1 MTYVPAE
8 EQEVP
13 MFAKTT
19 VFLAVS
25 MQMSSVGVT
34 AAQNAAER
42 QAQDIVT
49 RQLEAFLSGNFAQ
62 AYSYASPDIKRVFP
76 TLESFMSMV
85 QNGYLPVLR
94 PGNYAFGR
102 VEPLADGRLVWEVLI
117 RGPDG
122 ADYTAAYYMERQSDG
137 SWKVDGVSLREGAAG
152 MT

>member
-1 MTYVPAE
+1 
-8 EQEVP
+8 
-13 MFAKTT
+13 MFVKTT
-19 VFLAVS
+19 VSLAVAALIT
-25 MQMSSVGVT
+25 SSGIAT
-34 AAQNAAER
+34 AQNATER
-42 QAQDIVT
+42 QAQDVVT
-49 RQLEAFLSGNFAQ
+49 RQLEAFLSGDFAQ
-62 AYSYASPDIKRVFP
+62 AYSYASPDIKRIFP

-85 QNGYLPVLR
+85 RNGYLPVLR